1 MKPTPEQQA
10 GNRALAIAEFPN
22 WKEEMA
28 SGQVIHTEGMMAKAI
43 LFAGDDVNFTYHQ
56 DWNGLM
62 RAGKKITDCINE
74 DELKKESPEW
84 LAYYSLETQL
94 GLFNIKGVWSNL
106 VTLANYLTK

>member
-1 MKPTPEQQA
+1 MNEAQKTTPYQM
-10 GNRALAIAEFPN
+10 AI
-22 WKEEMA
+22 
-28 SGQVIHTEGMMAKAI
+28 
-43 LFAGDDVNFTYHQ
+43 VN
-56 DWNGLM
+56 
-62 RAGKKITDCINE
+62 INE